1 MINLVNIS
9 IKKLMKKNKME
20 KLYIFGASK
29 RLITYKNVL
38 PFYCLSSVTDFV
50 VDNDKAKWGQDIQL
64 DDKRYTIISPE
75 QMLANISKDDKI
87 LIASIHYEEIVLQL
101 DCITALDGIDCYILD
116 YIYACNDSYIDMN
129 YYESCKES
137 EYYIPPVIHYCWF
150 GNNSMPDEYIK
161 YIDGWKKLCPDYSII
176 RWDESNYD
184 VNKHPFISKAYKDR
198 KWAFVSDYA
207 RLDIIYNNGGIYL
220 DTDVQLIKN
229 IDELRRFRAYVGF
242 EAESFINTG
251 LGFGAEKGNIF
262 IKKCLESYD
271 NMTPGS
277 YIPCPQIQSKDMDEF
292 GLIRNNTFQYIKYG
306 NVAVLPSEFLCPMEY
321 RYKQLKITDKTF
333 SIHHFSGSWL
343 DKVNI
348 NKNREKITNRIL
360 GINV

>member
-1 MINLVNIS
+1 MIP
-9 IKKLMKKNKME
+9 KK
-20 KLYIFGASK
+20 
-29 RLITYKNVL
+29 
-38 PFYCLSSVTDFV
+38 
-50 VDNDKAKWGQDIQL
+50 
-64 DDKRYTIISPE
+64 
-75 QMLANISKDDKI
+75 
-87 LIASIHYEEIVLQL
+87 
-101 DCITALDGIDCYILD
+101 
-116 YIYACNDSYIDMN
+116 
-129 YYESCKES
+129 
-137 EYYIPPVIHYCWF
+137 IHYCWF

-262 IKKCLESYD
+262 IKITLAQILATQLVNPQKPAYATIITHLYSAIL
-271 NMTPGS
+271 
-277 YIPCPQIQSKDMDEF
+277 IP
-292 GLIRNNTFQYIKYG
+292 
-306 NVAVLPSEFLCPMEY
+306 
-321 RYKQLKITDKTF
+321 
-333 SIHHFSGSWL
+333 
-343 DKVNI
+343 
-348 NKNREKITNRIL
+348 
-360 GINV
+360 